1 MILKSLSALSIET
14 DKFKEDFN
22 TLGSHL
28 INANT
33 KYSDAQKRLEKVTER
48 LLNIQDTKQIK
59 H

>member
-1 MILKSLSALSIET
+1 LILKSLSALAIET

-28 INANT
+28 VNANT
-33 KYSDAQKRLEKVTER
+33 KYSDAQKRFEKVTER
-48 LLNIQDTKQIK
+48 LMNIQDTKQIE